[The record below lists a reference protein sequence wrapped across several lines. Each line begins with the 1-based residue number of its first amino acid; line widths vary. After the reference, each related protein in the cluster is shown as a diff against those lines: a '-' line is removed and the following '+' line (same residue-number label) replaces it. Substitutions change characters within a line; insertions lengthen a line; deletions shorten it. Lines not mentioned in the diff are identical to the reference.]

1 MKPRF
6 IPYEPPLSYSR
17 ACVWGNLIFLAGEA
31 GHDLRTHE
39 LQGHT
44 MREQAEFAF
53 QKMQEILEELGSSLE
68 NIVHVTVY
76 LKDARDR
83 DEHWRPIRAKY
94 MPQSPPGEIIMG
106 VDLADPR
113 MLIEIA
119 AIAVI
124 PETA

>member
-1 MKPRF
+1 MKPEF

-31 GHDLRTHE
+31 GHDIHTHQI
-39 LQGHT
+39 QGHT
-44 MREQAEFAF
+44 MEEQAELAF
-53 QKMQEILEELGSSLE
+53 QKLQEILERLGSSLE
-68 NIVHVTVY
+68 YVVHATIY

-83 DEHWRPIRAKY
+83 EGWRAIRAKY

-119 AIAVI
+119 PIAVI
-124 PETA
+124 P

>member
-1 MKPRF
+1 MQPTF

-31 GHDLRTHE
+31 GHDLATHQ
-39 LQGHT
+39 LHGHT
-44 MREQAEFAF
+44 MEEQAEFAL
-53 QKMQEILEELGSSLE
+53 QKLQQVLEELGSSLE
-68 NIVHVTVY
+68 YVVHVTTY

-83 DEHWRPIRAKY
+83 EGWRALRAKY

-119 AIAVI
+119 SIAVI
-124 PETA
+124 PDKT